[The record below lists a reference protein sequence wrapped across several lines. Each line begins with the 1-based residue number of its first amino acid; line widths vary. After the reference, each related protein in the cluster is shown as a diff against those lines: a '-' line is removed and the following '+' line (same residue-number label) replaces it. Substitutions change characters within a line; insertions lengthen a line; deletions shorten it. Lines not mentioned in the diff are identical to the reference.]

1 MAINKNSEYV
11 INFVKN
17 RKQNLISVFGNKCC
31 ICGFNSYPEAL
42 DFHHV
47 NPEEKEFPLSS
58 NVMKSLEKQLKEA
71 KKCILVCAN
80 CHRGIHAGYIEIPK
94 NYKDFFNQERANKLI
109 SINEEIKYGKKHYC
123 CDCGKIISKDAV
135 RCAECASKSSRVV
148 NRPNREELK
157 QLIRNKPFTQIAKQ
171 YGVSDNAIRNWCES
185 ECLPSKKTEI
195 KKYSDIEWEKI

>member
-1 MAINKNSEYV
+1 MQIVA
-11 INFVKN
+11 
-17 RKQNLISVFGNKCC
+17 
-31 ICGFNSYPEAL
+31 
-42 DFHHV
+42 
-47 NPEEKEFPLSS
+47 
-58 NVMKSLEKQLKEA
+58 
-71 KKCILVCAN
+71 
-80 CHRGIHAGYIEIPK
+80 
-94 NYKDFFNQERANKLI
+94 
-109 SINEEIKYGKKHYC
+109 IKYGKKHYC